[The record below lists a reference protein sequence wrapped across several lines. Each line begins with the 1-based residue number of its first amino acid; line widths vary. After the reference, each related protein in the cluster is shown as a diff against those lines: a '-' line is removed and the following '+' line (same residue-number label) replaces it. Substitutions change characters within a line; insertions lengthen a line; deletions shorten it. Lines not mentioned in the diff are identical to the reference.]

1 MALFLKQGIP
11 SIAWTITSLSG
22 LILASGMSISA
33 IKASNLSVQYAD
45 FKLNSTARL
54 SKVVELSK
62 ELEQRANKLQEK
74 EEAYRKLKAEYDQL
88 RKYNQPLKMLE
99 PALKEVER
107 VQEKNKLSEIEK
119 ELEAT
124 AEEAA
129 EEIAEIAD
137 EGTKGDRQK
146 EKTNLE

>member
-1 MALFLKQGIP
+1 MAFLKQGIP

-22 LILASGMSISA
+22 LVLATGICIST

-88 RKYNQPLKMLE
+88 KKYNQPLKLLE
-99 PALKEVER
+99 PALQEVER
-107 VQEKNKLSEIEK
+107 VQEKNNLSEIEK

-129 EEIAEIAD
+129 EEIAEIAE

-146 EKTNLE
+146 DKPKLE

>member
-1 MALFLKQGIP
+1 MAPFLKQGIP
-11 SIAWTITSLSG
+11 AIAWTITSLSG

-74 EEAYRKLKAEYDQL
+74 EEAYQKLKTEYEQL

-107 VQEKNKLSEIEK
+107 VQEKTKLSEIEK

-137 EGTKGDRQK
+137 EGTKSDRQK
-146 EKTNLE
+146 EKTRLE